1 MTGDQNSFDLMVVST
16 VRALLDGYYNEF
28 LYHGEDVIKIPSF
41 VDYAYVWLGK
51 YQVDPKTRKI
61 QSYDTENDE
70 DNQRLW

>member
-1 MTGDQNSFDLMVVST
+1 MVVST

-51 YQVDPKTRKI
+51 Y
-61 QSYDTENDE
+61 
-70 DNQRLW
+70 